1 MFDLKLVNFEP
12 NLFLERERKLKE
24 EKIRERKRIIYE
36 KEKQEEWMKKE
47 LIKKKDEKVKARIS
61 MLHDFYI
68 PCFCK
73 RQSYSENS

>member
-12 NLFLERERKLKE
+12 NLCLERERKLKE
-24 EKIRERKRIIYE
+24 EQIRERKRIIYE

-61 MLHDFYI
+61 RLHDFYI

-73 RQSYSENS
+73 RQSYLENS